1 MGLPPWLPLSP
12 HLRPKLMPTT
22 DTDTVVDTDTVDT
35 ADTTAVDT
43 DTTEARG
50 PLMPNPRLTLLPP
63 LKPKLMPMLTT
74 DTDTVDTTA
83 VDTTDTDVLTDT
95 TVDTV
100 DTTDTLTDTDTTEA
114 RGPLK
119 PKLHPKLMLTTDTDT
134 VDTVMADMDTDTVMA
149 NKDIM
154 VELLLKQT
162 NKQTNPLNYNCQD
175 QVTRN
180 SFNLATMQIF
190 PPPLFFLK
198 HENSLFFPI
207 ELES

>member
-1 MGLPPWLPLSP
+1 MG
-12 HLRPKLMPTT
+12 
-22 DTDTVVDTDTVDT
+22 
-35 ADTTAVDT
+35 TTAVDT
-43 DTTEARG
+43 TDTAVHTDTTAARG
-50 PLMPNPRLTLLPP
+50 LLMPPPKLPLLPP

-74 DTDTVDTTA
+74 DTVDTTA
-83 VDTTDTDVLTDT
+83 VDT
-95 TVDTV
+95 DTV

-119 PKLHPKLMLTTDTDT
+119 PKLHPRLMLTTDT
-134 VDTVMADMDTDTVMA
+134 VDTTAVDTAGV
-149 NKDIM
+149 NFCS
-154 VELLLKQT
+154 

-207 ELES
+207 

>member
-1 MGLPPWLPLSP
+1 MG
-12 HLRPKLMPTT
+12 
-22 DTDTVVDTDTVDT
+22 
-35 ADTTAVDT
+35 
-43 DTTEARG
+43 
-50 PLMPNPRLTLLPP
+50 
-63 LKPKLMPMLTT
+63 
-74 DTDTVDTTA
+74 DTVDTTA

-95 TVDTV
+95 TV
-100 DTTDTLTDTDTTEA
+100 A
-114 RGPLK
+114 RGPLMPPPKLPLLPPLK
-119 PKLHPKLMLTTDTDT
+119 PKPKLMLTTDTDTAVDTDT

>member
-1 MGLPPWLPLSP
+1 M
-12 HLRPKLMPTT
+12 
-22 DTDTVVDTDTVDT
+22 DTDVL
-35 ADTTAVDT
+35 T
-43 DTTEARG
+43 DTTVARG
-50 PLMPNPRLTLLPP
+50 PLMPPPKLPLLPP

-74 DTDTVDTTA
+74 DTVDTM
-83 VDTTDTDVLTDT
+83 
-95 TVDTV
+95 VDTV

-119 PKLHPKLMLTTDTDT
+119 PKLHPKLMLTTDTAVDTDT

-162 NKQTNPLNYNCQD
+162 NKQTNPLNHNCQD

>member
-1 MGLPPWLPLSP
+1 MGNPKLTLLPPLK
-12 HLRPKLMPTT
+12 PKLMPMLTVT
-22 DTDTVVDTDTVDT
+22 DTVDTDTVDT
-35 ADTTAVDT
+35 TAVLMDT
-43 DTTEARG
+43 DTTAARG
-50 PLMPNPRLTLLPP
+50 PLMPPPLLPP

-74 DTDTVDTTA
+74 DTVDTM
-83 VDTTDTDVLTDT
+83 
-95 TVDTV
+95 VDTV

-119 PKLHPKLMLTTDTDT
+119 PKLHPKLMLTTDTAVDTDT

-154 VELLLKQT
+154 VNFCSNKQT

-180 SFNLATMQIF
+180 
-190 PPPLFFLK
+190 
-198 HENSLFFPI
+198 
-207 ELES
+207 

>member
-1 MGLPPWLPLSP
+1 M
-12 HLRPKLMPTT
+12 LMLTT
-22 DTDTVVDTDTVDT
+22 DTDTVVDT
-35 ADTTAVDT
+35 TAVDTTDTDILT

-50 PLMPNPRLTLLPP
+50 PLKLKPHPRL
-63 LKPKLMPMLTT
+63 MLG

-83 VDTTDTDVLTDT
+83 VDTD

-100 DTTDTLTDTDTTEA
+100 DT
-114 RGPLK
+114 
-119 PKLHPKLMLTTDTDT
+119 
-134 VDTVMADMDTDTVMA
+134 
-149 NKDIM
+149 IM

-162 NKQTNPLNYNCQD
+162 NPLNYKCQD

-180 SFNLATMQIF
+180 SFNLATMQNF

-207 ELES
+207 ELESKSNVYNLKSL